1 MAFNPFKYTKEFATS
16 GVFRKEAGE
25 SISKSWDSHP
35 GNWSL
40 GLGAGSALAFG
51 TGHPYVGG
59 ALGIGA
65 GLAGYNHFNSG
76 PVSSAGTS
84 KEISSH
90 LNSVGRGPVSSAGTS
105 KEISSHLNSVGLGIP
120 AQRTVQDM
128 RQEAYGFVNGGGVEP
143 PSRWNEI
150 SRPEP
155 VGVRK
160 VSGIPYDVFNTKNAY
175 NGLGLGE
182 APINTPHVGDW

>member
-65 GLAGYNHFNSG
+65 GLAGYNHFNS
-76 PVSSAGTS
+76 
-84 KEISSH
+84 
-90 LNSVGRGPVSSAGTS
+90 GPVSSAGTS